1 MTEDSLLIA
10 KAILELKQ
18 GPDIVKDYVFPI
30 SISFLSALLGGMT
43 AYWFNLRQ
51 ERVKYEKEKFFLANK
66 LVTTIIEC
74 SNGLVSIKVN
84 YISLN
89 STNPLKRA
97 LSIPYIINA
106 ESNADFDMALYSF
119 IKNIPTCNLGFLA
132 RLKKFI
138 KYRILGMS
146 YSGPSDEEVGKSWR
160 NINRVSACIKN
171 YNLLITLLS
180 KRNELD
186 EEVKLA
192 LKKYVNERSHA
203 AFEITPEE
211 AMSNIPRSI
220 LVPYIGLTETII
232 ALNDHLIKETDSF
245 LNEFPSIVESNIEL
259 SLVGKGSK
267 VLSIKNAKPGYIR
280 VMNPIVKPD
289 YNLLAKLMGLTHD
302 EVIKMYTYS
311 DWY

>member
-51 ERVKYEKEKFFLANK
+51 ERVKSEKEKFLLANK
-66 LVTTIIEC
+66 LVITVIEC
-74 SNGLVSIKVN
+74 SNALVSIKGN

-89 STNPLKRA
+89 STDPRKRA
-97 LSIPYIINA
+97 LSIPYIINN
-106 ESNADFDMALYSF
+106 ESDANFDMALYSF
-119 IKNIPTCNLGFLA
+119 IKNVPTCNIGFLGKI
-132 RLKKFI
+132 KKFI
-138 KYRILGMS
+138 EYRILGMNCL
-146 YSGPSDEEVGKSWR
+146 GPSDEEIGKSWR
-160 NINRVSACIKN
+160 NINRMSACIKN
-171 YNLLITLLS
+171 YNLFITLLS

-186 EEVKLA
+186 GQVKSA
-192 LKKYVNERSHA
+192 FKKYVEVTHE
-203 AFEITPEE
+203 EI
-211 AMSNIPRSI
+211 MSNTPRSI

-232 ALNDHLIKETDSF
+232 ALNDHLIKEMDSF
-245 LNEFPSIVESNIEL
+245 LNEFPLIAESNIEL

-267 VLSIKNAKPGYIR
+267 VISIKNAKPGYINIL
-280 VMNPIVKPD
+280 NPIVKPD
-289 YNLLAKLMGLTHD
+289 YKLLAKLMGVSHD
-302 EVIKMYTYS
+302 EVIKMYTFS